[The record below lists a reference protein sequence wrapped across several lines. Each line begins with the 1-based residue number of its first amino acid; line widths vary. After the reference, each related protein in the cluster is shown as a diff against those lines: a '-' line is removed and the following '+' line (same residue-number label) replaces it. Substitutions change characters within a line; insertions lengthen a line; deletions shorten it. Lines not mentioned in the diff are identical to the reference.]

1 VAADQGDELVS
12 IASDLE
18 RPATDLG
25 GSRHSD
31 EAGDAF
37 GDHPR
42 VGRPA
47 RKPRPLTEGAVRSAV
62 SQFVS
67 AGAGA
72 LTTLILAR
80 ILGPAGTGRYA
91 VTISLVIGL
100 QTFATLSLQV
110 SIGYFVGRG
119 TWPPRQAFVTTQL
132 AALGLGLTSVAV
144 ALLIR
149 ALFPSAFHNISV
161 GLVLVAAAGLPCA
174 LSWTFAAAV
183 ALAVDQYELYAVPQ
197 ALQTTVGIVV
207 ILVLG
212 AIYGVGGALL
222 GLTISHAV
230 TAAVSFV
237 WCRRAL
243 PASDGRATE
252 PGQFRRAVAFALK
265 SHVANAVT
273 FITYRLDIFILNG
286 VTTATEVGQYAIA
299 VSVTQAVW
307 LLPDALSSIVVPRLA
322 RVSWGHAAVDD
333 DYQDLVERKSVRHAT
348 ILALVSALV
357 LSLALLVL
365 VLVFL
370 GSGFHESIELGLIL
384 MPGSAMLAV
393 ASALASV
400 MVGRGRPEISMM
412 VAFPVALLA
421 IALYVFVIP
430 SYGAVGAA
438 VASSVSYAIGF
449 VLTVVIGSR
458 RLGCRLLPLVIPTRS
473 ELDDYRRLAPWVLR
487 LWPIRRV

>member
-1 VAADQGDELVS
+1 VASDRGDELVS

-18 RPATDLG
+18 RPATDLRAG
-25 GSRHSD
+25 RCSD
-31 EAGDAF
+31 EAGHAA
-37 GDHPR
+37 GDNPR
-42 VGRPA
+42 VGQLA

-80 ILGPAGTGRYA
+80 LLGPAGTGRYA

-161 GLVLVAAAGLPCA
+161 GLVLIAAAGLPCA

-197 ALQTTVGIVV
+197 ALQTTVGLVV

-243 PASDGRATE
+243 PPSDGRATE

-286 VTTATEVGQYAIA
+286 VTTANEVGQYAIA

-307 LLPDALSSIVVPRLA
+307 LLPGALSSIVVPRLA
-322 RVSWGHAAVDD
+322 QVSWGHVAVDD

-348 ILALVSALV
+348 ILALISALL
-357 LSLALLVL
+357 LSVALLVL

-370 GSGFHESIELGLIL
+370 GPGFHQSIELGLIL
-384 MPGSAMLAV
+384 MPGSALLAI
-393 ASALASV
+393 AAAMASV
-400 MVGRGRPEISMM
+400 IVGRGRPEISMLIAVPTAL
-412 VAFPVALLA
+412 VAA
-421 IALYVFVIP
+421 ALYLILIP
-430 SYGAVGAA
+430 SHGAVGAA
-438 VASSVSYAIGF
+438 VASSLSYAFGF
-449 VLTVVIGSR
+449 VLTIIVGSR
-458 RLGCRLLPLVIPTRS
+458 KLGRPFLPLVIPTRS
-473 ELDDYRRLAPWVLR
+473 EIDDYVQLARLTL
-487 LWPIRRV
+487 RRVSLGR